1 MVSGSPGDSA
11 ADTLYRM
18 AVGFRNTQALY
29 VAANLG
35 VADLLAEGPL
45 GSRELSKRLGVNA
58 RALFR
63 VMRALAAQGVFA
75 QDSSDRFGLTP
86 ISQLLQSD
94 TPDSMRYIV
103 ISYGERQYEAA
114 GQLIHTVRTGETA
127 FDHIY
132 GKGLFDYLS
141 GNEES
146 NMVFNL
152 FMAQS
157 HRRTGEHLGFYD
169 FSKKKLIVDVGGG
182 QGHLIA
188 HLLKLHAHLGGILYD
203 LPQGVRH
210 AAKYLEEQEVSD
222 RCRVVTGSFFDSV
235 PKGGDV
241 YLLSRILHD
250 WPDEKAGQILQNCRK
265 AIGSGGVLLIMDAV
279 IPEGDA
285 PHLGKQVDLQML
297 FLVGGME
304 RTEREW
310 RRLLESSGFA
320 LNRVTSTGTQFDVI
334 EASPI

>member
-1 MVSGSPGDSA
+1 MSDGFEGAP

-29 VAANLG
+29 VAAKLG
-35 VADLLAEGPL
+35 IADLLAEGPL
-45 GSRELSKRLGVNA
+45 DSREMSQHLGVNA
-58 RALFR
+58 RAIFR
-63 VMRALAAQGVFA
+63 VMRALAAQGVFT

-86 ISQLLQSD
+86 ISHLLRTD
-94 TPDSMRYIV
+94 TPDSMRYIA

-114 GQLIHTVRTGETA
+114 GKLIHTVRTGETA

-157 HRRTGEHLGFYD
+157 HRRSGEHLGFHD
-169 FSKKKLIVDVGGG
+169 FSQRKLIVDVGGG

-188 HLLKLHAHLGGILYD
+188 HLLKKYTHLTGILYD
-203 LPQGVRH
+203 LPQGVSH

-222 RCRVVTGSFFDSV
+222 RCQVVTGSFFDSV

-250 WPDEKAGQILQNCRK
+250 WSDEKAGQILQNCRK
-265 AIGSGGVLLIMDAV
+265 AIESDGVLLIMDAV
-279 IPEGDA
+279 IPEGDT
-285 PHLGKQVDLQML
+285 PHPGKQIDLQML
-297 FLVGGME
+297 FLVGGIE

-310 RRLLESSGFA
+310 RRLLEVSGFA
-320 LNRVTSTGTQFDVI
+320 LNRVTSTGTQADVI

>member
-1 MVSGSPGDSA
+1 MAGSVGDSPP
-11 ADTLYRM
+11 DTLYRM

-29 VAANLG
+29 VVAKLG
-35 VADLLAEGPL
+35 IADLLAHGPL
-45 GSRELSKRLGVNA
+45 GGGELSQRLGINA

-63 VMRALAAQGVFA
+63 VMRALAAQGVFT

-86 ISQLLQSD
+86 ISRLLRSD

-103 ISYGERQYEAA
+103 IAYGERQYEAA

-132 GKGLFDYLS
+132 GEGLFDYLS
-141 GNEES
+141 GNKEP

-157 HRRTGEHLGFYD
+157 HRRSGEHLGFYD
-169 FSKKKLIVDVGGG
+169 FSQKRLIVDVGGG

-188 HLLKLHAHLGGILYD
+188 YLLKLHTHLAGILYD
-203 LPQGVRH
+203 LPQGVSH

-222 RCRVVTGSFFDSV
+222 RCQVITGSFFDSV

-250 WPDEKAGQILQNCRK
+250 WPDEKAGKILRNCRK
-265 AIGSGGVLLIMDAV
+265 AIGGGGVLLIMDAV
-279 IPEGDA
+279 IPEGDT

-297 FLVGGME
+297 FLVGGLE

-310 RRLLESSGFA
+310 RRLLEVSGFA
-320 LNRVTSTGTQFDVI
+320 LKRVTSTGTQFDVI
-334 EASPI
+334 EASPV